1 MTLRRLFTGSV
12 RRQLVW
18 GVATVHA
25 VLMGFFVTDLVH
37 RQQVFMQ
44 QQHARAAQTLA
55 HSLALSVT
63 NGLLTRDLAGLQE
76 LVQLKTIDSGVAYVM
91 VLDHTGRIQAHT
103 ESTRVGQYIGDI
115 ATLQALP
122 ERSAAVLSQSQEL
135 TDAVAPVLAGPR
147 SIGWARVGLRAAPD
161 EATGRSVLLQGL
173 GYTLAAILAGTL
185 MALWMAR
192 RLTAR
197 LDTIRTTAQQVQQ
210 GQTEARVKLQ
220 GQDETSDVAR
230 SFNRM
235 LDSLA
240 EQQTQLEQLA
250 NYDPLTGLPNRRLL
264 TDRLDQAMSHT
275 QRTGSA
281 MATVMLDLDGF
292 KLINDTHGHEAGD
305 RLLRDIAHRI
315 HTQLR
320 GGDTAARLG
329 GDEFVLV
336 LQDLDGNNAV
346 QQCQQALTRMLT
358 SIATPMQLD
367 GSNVTLSASIGA
379 TLYPQD
385 PSDADTLLRHADQ
398 AMFIA
403 KQSGKN
409 RFHLYDTEHDRQLGV
424 RRVALERLAQALQD
438 DELLL
443 YYQPKVHMRTGELQ
457 GVEALIRWQHPDQG
471 LLAPALF
478 LHTLDGNPLE
488 LAVGDWVIRTALA
501 QAAAW
506 RAQGLP
512 MSMSINVSP
521 RQVAQAGFVA
531 RLAQL
536 LAEQPT
542 LPPQAVELELLE
554 SAAVDDRDATS
565 SVLQAC
571 RRLGVRFALDDFGTG
586 YSSLVHL
593 RRMPVDTLK
602 IDQSFVRDML
612 DDPDDLA
619 IVESVVRLCASFR
632 RHVVAEGV
640 ETELHASA
648 LLAMGCN
655 TGQGYGIARPMP
667 AEALPAWLKKWR
679 VQGFWQN
686 MRLPQRNPES

>member
-1 MTLRRLFTGSV
+1 MTLRRLFMGSV

-25 VLMGFFVTDLVH
+25 VLMGFFVTDLVQ
-37 RQQVFMQ
+37 RQQAFMQ

-91 VLDHTGRIQAHT
+91 VLDRTGRIQAHT

-115 ATLQALP
+115 PALQALP
-122 ERSAAVLSQSQEL
+122 EHRAVVLSQSNDL

-147 SIGWARVGLRAAPD
+147 QIGWTRVGLRAASG

-185 MALWMAR
+185 MAIWMAR
-192 RLTAR
+192 RLTSR
-197 LDTIRTTAQQVQQ
+197 LYAIRTTAQLVRQ
-210 GQTEARVKLQ
+210 GQTDARVQLD
-220 GQDETSDVAR
+220 GQDETSEVAR
-230 SFNRM
+230 GFNRM

-240 EQQTQLEQLA
+240 EQQTQLEKLA

-264 TDRLDQAMSHT
+264 TDRLDQAMQQAQQNGH
-275 QRTGSA
+275 A

-305 RLLRDIAHRI
+305 QLLRDIAQRI

-320 GGDTAARLG
+320 GGDTAARMG

-336 LQDLDGNNAV
+336 LQDLDGDDAV
-346 QQCQQALTRMLT
+346 QQCQQALTRILAAI
-358 SIATPMQLD
+358 SSPMELD
-367 GSNVTLSASIGA
+367 GSPINLSASIGA

-398 AMFIA
+398 AMFVA

-409 RFHLYDTEHDRQLGV
+409 KFHLYDTEHDRQLGV
-424 RRVALERLAQALQD
+424 RRVALERLAQALHD
-438 DELLL
+438 DELRLH
-443 YYQPKVHMRTGELQ
+443 YQPKVHMRTGELK
-457 GVEALIRWQHPDQG
+457 GVEALIRWEHPDQG
-471 LLAPALF
+471 LLAPGVF
-478 LHTLDGNPLE
+478 LHTLDGHPLE
-488 LAVGDWVIRTALA
+488 LEVGDWVIRTALA
-501 QAAAW
+501 QAATW

-512 MSMSINVSP
+512 LSMSINVSP
-521 RQVAQAGFVA
+521 RQVAQAGFVL
-531 RLAQL
+531 RLTQQ
-536 LAEQPT
+536 LAEQPS
-542 LPPQAVELELLE
+542 LPPGDVELELLE

-571 RRLGVRFALDDFGTG
+571 RKLGVRFALDDFGTG

-640 ETELHASA
+640 ETQLHASA

-667 AEALPAWLKKWR
+667 AEALPAWLEKWR
-679 VQGFWQN
+679 AQGFWHN
-686 MRLPQRNPES
+686 MKPLTVEA

>member
-1 MTLRRLFTGSV
+1 MILRRLFMGSV

-25 VLMGFFVTDLVH
+25 VLMGFFVTDLVQ

-91 VLDHTGRIQAHT
+91 VLDRAGRIQAHT

-115 ATLQALP
+115 TALQALP
-122 ERSAAVLSQSQEL
+122 EHRTVVLSQSNDL

-147 SIGWARVGLRAAPD
+147 QIGWTRVGLRAASG
-161 EATGRSVLLQGL
+161 EATGRSVLLKGL

-185 MALWMAR
+185 MAIWMAR
-192 RLTAR
+192 RLTSR
-197 LDTIRTTAQQVQQ
+197 LYAIRTTAQLVRQ
-210 GQTEARVKLQ
+210 GQTDARVQLD
-220 GQDETSDVAR
+220 GQDETSEVAR
-230 SFNRM
+230 GFNRM

-240 EQQTQLEQLA
+240 EQQTQLEKLA

-264 TDRLDQAMSHT
+264 TDRLDQAMQQAQQNGH
-275 QRTGSA
+275 A

-305 RLLRDIAHRI
+305 QLLRDIAQRI

-320 GGDTAARLG
+320 RGDTAARLG

-336 LQDLDGNNAV
+336 LQDLDGDDAV
-346 QQCQQALTRMLT
+346 QQCQHALTRILAAI
-358 SIATPMQLD
+358 SSPMELD
-367 GSNVTLSASIGA
+367 GSPINLSASIGA

-398 AMFIA
+398 AMFVA

-409 RFHLYDTEHDRQLGV
+409 KFHLYDTEHDRQLGV
-424 RRVALERLAQALQD
+424 RRVALERLAKALHD
-438 DELLL
+438 DELRLH
-443 YYQPKVHMRTGELQ
+443 YQPKVHMRTGELK
-457 GVEALIRWQHPDQG
+457 GVEALIRWEHPDQG
-471 LLAPALF
+471 LLAPGVF
-478 LHTLDGNPLE
+478 LHTLDGHPLE
-488 LAVGDWVIRTALA
+488 LEVGDWVIRTALA
-501 QAAAW
+501 QAATW

-512 MSMSINVSP
+512 LSMSINVSP
-521 RQVAQAGFVA
+521 RQVAQAGFVL
-531 RLAQL
+531 RLTQQ
-536 LAEQPT
+536 LAEQPS
-542 LPPQAVELELLE
+542 LPPGDVELELLE

-571 RRLGVRFALDDFGTG
+571 RKLGVRFALDDFGTG

-632 RHVVAEGV
+632 RQVVAEGV
-640 ETELHASA
+640 ETHRHASA

-667 AEALPAWLKKWR
+667 AEALPAWLEKWR
-679 VQGFWQN
+679 AQGFWHN
-686 MRLPQRNPES
+686 MKPLTVEA